1 MSYQESQFLK
11 SFACGGTVGKFTLVK
26 VNASN
31 QVVECSA
38 NTDIPLGIAQ
48 RGGASGDL
56 IEVCLSGPSFAIAG
70 GAITLGTNQLLMP
83 STSGKLV
90 AYAGGA
96 GTEHSVAEFIHNAT
110 ASDGD
115 EILVLYRGASIQG

>member
-90 AYAGGA
+90 AYANGA